1 MLSFVCLF
9 ICFNSACVPVCM
21 SVRVCRSEDSSRRL
35 VFPFCHVDVWAQ
47 TNVTICGAVLPTLR
61 CALSFFFF
69 FNFIHFINIWGD
81 FWEQICQDCILR
93 KKTCLELY
101 FNYSTSH
108 SHWIVRIYID
118 IVYVSF
124 FGCCSLCIKDMM
136 LSCMNTL
143 RGRTLFPRE
152 CFPAVVRWTWLIV
165 CALMLLCLALRIF

>member
-1 MLSFVCLF
+1 MYLCACLWECVDRRTAHGGWFFPSVMWMCGLRQMLL
-9 ICFNSACVPVCM
+9 
-21 SVRVCRSEDSSRRL
+21 SVEPSCQ
-35 VFPFCHVDVWAQ
+35 PY
-47 TNVTICGAVLPTLR
+47 AVLW
-61 CALSFFFF
+61 AFFF